1 MLLCTVEPPGELL
14 CTVDPPGELIC
25 TKEPP
30 GELLYNN
37 NNNTFIDKENQY
49 DTNVSVIKIKSSLWY
64 QIIFIIKNA

>member
-1 MLLCTVEPPGELL
+1 MIYMPTTVGVFISLSIETEYLQNY
-14 CTVDPPGELIC
+14 
-25 TKEPP
+25 
-30 GELLYNN
+30 YNN

>member
-1 MLLCTVEPPGELL
+1 MNFLFVFRSEKSNRNEPKSF
-14 CTVDPPGELIC
+14 VANNN
-25 TKEPP
+25 
-30 GELLYNN
+30 NN